1 MPLELYARASFSRSV
16 RKLGAEQREVV
27 AQILEALKIY
37 YASGCSLQ
45 EVQRRSPRFF
55 YKQLRKPYYK
65 AGVESNLRVVIARE
79 KQMCTAL
86 LAGNHDQIR
95 RFLAG
100 VS

>member
-1 MPLELYARASFSRSV
+1 MPLEFYASTSLNRSI

-37 YASGCSLQ
+37 YASGCNLQ
-45 EVQRRSPRFF
+45 EAQRKSPRFF
-55 YKQLRKPYYK
+55 YKHLKKPYYE
-65 AGVESNLRVVIARE
+65 AGVEPNLRVIIARE
-79 KQMCTAL
+79 KYLCTAL

-100 VS
+100 V

>member
-1 MPLELYARASFSRSV
+1 MPLELYARASFSRSI

-37 YASGCSLQ
+37 YASGCNL
-45 EVQRRSPRFF
+45 EEARRKSPRFF
-55 YKQLRKPYYK
+55 YKQLRKPYYE

-79 KQMCTAL
+79 KEICTAL

-95 RFLAG
+95 RFLRE
-100 VS
+100 

>member
-1 MPLELYARASFSRSV
+1 MSLELYGSASFKRSV
-16 RKLGAEQREVV
+16 RRLGAEQHEVV

-37 YASGCSLQ
+37 YASGCNLQ
-45 EVQRRSPRFF
+45 EAQRKSPRFF
-55 YKQLRKPYYK
+55 YKQLRRPYYE
-65 AGVESNLRVVIARE
+65 AGVESDLRVIIARE

-100 VS
+100 V